1 MRTLSH
7 SSKRLINDYYY
18 LTNTHMI
25 ALINI
30 KIMKILLLFVLAF
43 TTLSTVVNE
52 GKVIELTSDN
62 FNEIVLESK

>member
-1 MRTLSH
+1 
-7 SSKRLINDYYY
+7 
-18 LTNTHMI
+18 MI